1 MPLPSPGSQSMW
13 VVEYFQISTHQQVKI
28 GVIIPARMDSTRLPG
43 KPLLGFLG
51 LPMIEHVRRR
61 ALLMKSGV
69 EVLVASGD
77 EEILNIVWKNNGHAI
92 RTVHSHVNGLSRANE
107 ALQALDWT
115 HIIILH
121 GDEILMLPEY
131 LDSLV
136 DIIQRT
142 PEGSFWNVITELESK
157 EELENNSVVKCTLQV
172 NSNIQTIFRKS
183 PLVMVEKTDLPLVKK
198 VTGLFAISQDT
209 LLAYIKQGATPLEM
223 SESIEQL
230 RLLEMGVEITT
241 VMIPKNFP
249 SVNLPEDV
257 AKVHEYLVG
266 DSNQIEIFNQINSFN

>member
-1 MPLPSPGSQSMW
+1 VPLPSPGSQSMW
-13 VVEYFQISTHQQVKI
+13 IVEYFQISTDQQVKI
-28 GVIIPARMDSTRLPG
+28 GVIIPARMDSIRLPG
-43 KPLLGFLG
+43 KPLLSFLG

-77 EEILNIVWKNNGHAI
+77 EEILNIVWKNNGQAI

-115 HIIILH
+115 HIIILQ
-121 GDEILMLPEY
+121 GDEILILPDY

-136 DIIQRT
+136 DIIQRN
-142 PEGSFWNVITELESK
+142 PEGSFWNVITDLESK
-157 EELENNSVVKCTLQV
+157 EELENNSIVKCTLQL

-198 VTGLFAISQDT
+198 ITGLFAISRET
-209 LLAYIKQGATPLEM
+209 LSAYIKQGATPLEM

-230 RLLEMGVEITT
+230 RILEMGVEITT
-241 VMIPKNFP
+241 MRIPKNFP

-257 AKVHEYLVG
+257 AKILEYLVG
-266 DSNQIEIFNQINSFN
+266 DSNQLEIFNRIDSFN

>member
-1 MPLPSPGSQSMW
+1 MW
-13 VVEYFQISTHQQVKI
+13 ILEYFQISTDQQVKI
-28 GVIIPARMDSTRLPG
+28 GVVIPARMDSIRLPG
-43 KPLLGFLG
+43 KPLLSFLG

-61 ALLMKSGV
+61 ALLMKPGI

-77 EEILNIVWKNNGHAI
+77 EEILNIVWKNNGRAV

-107 ALQALDWT
+107 VLQSLDWT
-115 HIIILH
+115 HIIILQ
-121 GDEILMLPEY
+121 GDEILILPEY

-157 EELENNSVVKCTLQV
+157 EDLENKSIVKCTLQL

-183 PLVMVEKTDLPLVKK
+183 PLVMVEKLDLPLVKK
-198 VTGLFAISQDT
+198 ITGLFAISRET

-230 RLLEMGVEITT
+230 RILEMGVEITT
-241 VMIPKNFP
+241 LMIPKNFP

-257 AKVHEYLVG
+257 GKILEYLVG
-266 DSNQIEIFNQINSFN
+266 DSNQLEIFSRIDSFN